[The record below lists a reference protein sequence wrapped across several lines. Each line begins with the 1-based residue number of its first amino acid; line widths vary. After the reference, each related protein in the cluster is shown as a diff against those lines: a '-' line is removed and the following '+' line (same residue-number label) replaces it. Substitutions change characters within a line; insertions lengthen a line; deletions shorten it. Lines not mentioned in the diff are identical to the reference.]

1 MKIFPDNQAANDH
14 IGVLGEIKAPPGEL
28 RWELLRSR
36 WRVPALADEL
46 VPRKHL
52 MKVFDATR
60 AGESLLLNAPAGYGK
75 TQAIRLWLDDAI
87 AAGKVAWLSAEARD
101 NDPERFVGLLA
112 AGLLTPQ
119 QCSDHAR
126 HPLHSQLSASDRL
139 TLALRAWQD
148 SESPIEYLVLD
159 NLEQFESDVVELIVQ
174 LLKELPPTLSL
185 LMAAR
190 RQRILPLQSG
200 TLSRQ
205 FRLLGES
212 ELALTLDETQ
222 RWFEPLQ
229 RLGVICPRRI
239 EQVHLHSEGWIAP
252 LALYRRALAQLG
264 AGLGKMVELP
274 EIGRFFEDVVLAP
287 FAGKLSLPLS
297 WIAEPKELSEALLQQ
312 LGWHVNDAAPGR
324 QLAWLAAEGL
334 PLEPVSANGQRWRL
348 NRLLRDWLESER
360 AEGRQERLRRLGE
373 WLFQEGDIAAGA
385 ACLRGNIPTQHLQAM
400 LSQEAERLLGNQ
412 DLRGLYDLFAGPV
425 EPEDPALK
433 LVYGWCLAL
442 SGRYREA
449 VDLAEELHPALPLP
463 LCARQRL
470 LIAFSVREQGDSI
483 RAQAIAEQVLGM
495 ASEDLSAGAK
505 RMALLLRGGVYAGNY
520 RFQEARDS
528 LRAAIRLSREQG
540 DNAGEM
546 VCLYEQARIEVAS
559 GYLGRALSQL
569 QAGLALASES
579 PVNQSRIAQS
589 RLLDA
594 MAWLFWHRGE
604 REAALCQV
612 ALAVDEAL
620 KVKDVAV
627 LRGFVLKS
635 LLARANMDLDGAMHW
650 LDEAERHMQRWQVD
664 DVVYLPMISLCQAM
678 IWIDRQV
685 PDEAAACLARLD
697 SYPALP
703 ASELFPWLPG
713 MAELVDIRL
722 CIHQGDIPAAL
733 TRLTRLQQRHLSLPP
748 LSVQALHLQLLQV
761 LCFQKNGRPEQALIT
776 LRQAVELAATEQLVS
791 PFAEMQTDLRGLV
804 AKLSVAGAQREFLAF
819 LQDQLGCA
827 EVGATD
833 APGGLPVEPVSDREL
848 GVLELIALGLSNQ
861 DIADRLHISLHTV
874 KTHARKI
881 NAKLGVRS
889 RTQAIVRARDLGLL

>member
-36 WRVPALADEL
+36 WRVPALGDDL
-46 VPRKHL
+46 LPREHL
-52 MKVFDATR
+52 MKVLDATQ
-60 AGESLLLNAPAGYGK
+60 AGESVLLNAPAGYGK
-75 TQAIRLWLDDAI
+75 TQTIRLWLDEPV

-101 NDPERFVGLLA
+101 NDPERFVGLMA
-112 AGLLTPQ
+112 AGLLTPW
-119 QCSDHAR
+119 QCSAHAR

-139 TLALRAWQD
+139 TLVLRAWQA
-148 SESPIEYLVLD
+148 SESPIKYLVLD
-159 NLEQFESDVVELIVQ
+159 NMEQFESDVADLIVQ
-174 LLKELPPTLSL
+174 LLKELPPRLSL

-190 RQRILPLQSG
+190 RRRVLPRLSG
-200 TLSRQ
+200 SLSGYIRMI
-205 FRLLGES
+205 GES
-212 ELALTLDETQ
+212 ELALTLDETR

-229 RLGVICPRRI
+229 RIGVICPRRI
-239 EQVHLHSEGWIAP
+239 EQIHLHSEGWIAP
-252 LALYRRALAQLG
+252 LGLYRRAFAQFG
-264 AGLGKMVELP
+264 VRQGKMVELP
-274 EIGRFFEDVVLAP
+274 EIGRFFGDVVLAP

-297 WIAEPKELSEALLQQ
+297 WIAEPEELSEALLQQ
-312 LGWHVNDAAPGR
+312 LGWHVSDAVPGR
-324 QLAWLAAEGL
+324 QLEWLAAEGL

-348 NRLLRDWLESER
+348 NRLLRDWLGTEC

-373 WLFQEGDIAAGA
+373 WLFQEGDIAAGV
-385 ACLRGNIPTQHLQAM
+385 ACLKGNIPIQHLQDM
-400 LSQEAERLLGNQ
+400 LSREAERLLGNQ

-425 EPEDPALK
+425 ELENPALK
-433 LVYGWCLAL
+433 LIYGWCLAL
-442 SGRYREA
+442 SGRYRDA
-449 VDLAEELHPALPLP
+449 LNLAEELLPVLP
-463 LCARQRL
+463 TPLLARQRL
-470 LIAFSVREQGDSI
+470 LIAFSAREQGDSL
-483 RAQAIAEQVLGM
+483 RAQAIAEQVLDM
-495 ASEDLSAGAK
+495 APADLSVGAR
-505 RMALLLRGGVYAGNY
+505 RMALLLSGGIFAGSY

-540 DNAGEM
+540 DGAGEM
-546 VCLYEQARIEVAS
+546 VCLYEQARIEVAG

-589 RLLDA
+589 RLMDA

-604 REAALCQV
+604 REAAFRQV
-612 ALAVDEAL
+612 VLAVDEAL

-635 LLARANMDLDGAMHW
+635 LLARADMDLDGAMHW

-664 DVVYLPMISLCQAM
+664 DIVYLPIISLCQAM

-685 PDEAAACLARLD
+685 PDEAAASLARLD
-697 SYPALP
+697 CYPTLP

-722 CIHQGDIPAAL
+722 CIHLGDIPAAL
-733 TRLTRLQQRHLSLPP
+733 TRLTSLQQRHLSLPP
-748 LSVQALHLQLLQV
+748 LSVQALHVQLLQV

-791 PFAEMQTDLRGLV
+791 PFAEMQADLRGLV
-804 AKLSVAGAQREFLAF
+804 AKLSVAGAQKAFLAF
-819 LQDQLGCA
+819 LQDTLDCA
-827 EVGATD
+827 EVAATD
-833 APGGLPVEPVSDREL
+833 APAGLPVEPVSDREL